1 MDETRLQDAL
11 RTLEAHEIEAIERFV
26 DRLRDE
32 GWIRPHAAD
41 RWQKALERALQR
53 RPLCHAQG

>member
-41 RWQKALERALQR
+41 RWQTALERALQR
-53 RPLCHAQG
+53 RPLRHAQG